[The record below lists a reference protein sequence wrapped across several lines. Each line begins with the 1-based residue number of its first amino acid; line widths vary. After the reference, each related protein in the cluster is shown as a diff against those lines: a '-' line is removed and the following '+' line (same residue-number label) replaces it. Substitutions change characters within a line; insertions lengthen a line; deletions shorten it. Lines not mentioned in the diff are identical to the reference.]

1 MISSEQKLCKN
12 GLPCPI
18 SCTVFVPNIMYQL
31 AQQHSPDTI
40 HIQFIFE
47 IFYIFAPITVTKHAE
62 TAT

>member
-47 IFYIFAPITVTKHAE
+47 IFYIFATDNSN
-62 TAT
+62 